1 MIPMLA
7 ALLMSAG
14 AAFAQNT
21 NCPNGNGYGGPP
33 KSPEERAARQAAC
46 QQANGGV
53 CPNGGPRAAA
63 CATPGQGQCQG
74 AGQGQGKR
82 AGKGQGNGNGK
93 GNGQGNG
100 NGSGRGKCAGA
111 A

>member
-1 MIPMLA
+1 MKTNRMIPMLA

-14 AAFAQNT
+14 AAFGQNT
-21 NCPNGNGYGGPP
+21 NCPNGYSGPP

-63 CATPGQGQCQG
+63 CTTPGQGKRQG
-74 AGQGQGKR
+74 PGQGKGPGKGLGKGKGTSKGLGPCGG
-82 AGKGQGNGNGK
+82 AGK
-93 GNGQGNG
+93 
-100 NGSGRGKCAGA
+100 CGA